1 MLASFLRP
9 LCAPAARPKGKVSST
24 VLAISELLR
33 SVGKAARA
41 RRRAS
46 PVLEYLE
53 DRTLLTVAY
62 PSVLLMHP
70 VAFSPLTSSS
80 LPSGF
85 NPAQIRHAY
94 GFDQISLN
102 NGTVRGDGSGQTIA
116 IVDAYNDPNISSNLA
131 TFDSTFGFAAP
142 PSFRVVNQSG
152 GTALPGASASWGLEE
167 SLDVEWAHA
176 VGPGAR
182 IVLVEANSASLT
194 DLLSAVNY
202 ARNLSGV
209 SVVSMS
215 WGAGEFSGESSYNS
229 YFTTPAGHAG
239 VTFVASSGDSGSAGA
254 PEWPSVASDVLAV
267 GGTQLTLNASG
278 NYSSETAW
286 SGSGGGVSAY
296 ETQPSFQKGV
306 VTQSTTKRTV
316 PDVAYDGSGGSPFAV
331 YDSYGYSGWV
341 EVYGTSAGAPQ
352 WAGLVAIADQGRA
365 LAGKSSL
372 DGATQTLPAI
382 YQLPSSDFHDVTSG
396 NNGGHFATAGYDLV
410 TGRGSPEA
418 NLVMA
423 GLVGGSTGTPTPP
436 PPAPRPPQVVTP
448 AHAGVTT
455 VTGTTTTLGVT
466 GTDAAGAASL
476 TYTWSV
482 VSQPAGIITPGFT
495 SNGNNAAQ
503 NTTVIFHAA
512 GTYTFL
518 VTLKDR
524 AGLTA
529 TSSVR
534 VTVNQTQSYL
544 LLTPGSASLLDG
556 QAKQFG
562 VTAEDQFAHVMARS
576 AAWSW
581 SVIAGAGHVS
591 NTGLYTAPTSGNGA
605 AAIRVTGGGMSVSA
619 TVSYTAPV
627 PAAPS
632 NVTAAAVANG
642 WILVRWNKSS
652 NKATGFII
660 QRSANNGV
668 TWSNAGAVGAN
679 VNFFDDTAAART
691 GTYRYRVYA
700 YNAYGASALS
710 APTAGVK
717 PAAATAVKAATATV
731 RAPGRTTFA
740 ASPAAGFLPAGASV
754 NAYAPRAANANA
766 AGVAASPAVH
776 VASAAADAFWKAF
789 GEASGR
795 DWVGLSSF

>member
-1 MLASFLRP
+1 
-9 LCAPAARPKGKVSST
+9 
-24 VLAISELLR
+24 
-33 SVGKAARA
+33 
-41 RRRAS
+41 
-46 PVLEYLE
+46 VLEYLE

-62 PSVLLMHP
+62 PSVMLMHP
-70 VAFSPLTSSS
+70 GAFAPLTSSS
-80 LPSGF
+80 RPGGF
-85 NPAQIRHAY
+85 SPAQIRHAY
-94 GFDQISLN
+94 GFDQISFN
-102 NGTVRGDGSGQTIA
+102 NGTVRGDGTGQTIA
-116 IVDAYNDPNISSNLA
+116 IVDAYNDPNIASNLA
-131 TFDSTFGFAAP
+131 TFDSTFGLAAP
-142 PSFRVVNQSG
+142 SSFRVVNQSG
-152 GTALPGASASWGLEE
+152 GTVLPAASASWGLEE

-176 VGPGAR
+176 VAPGSR

-194 DLLSAVNY
+194 DLLTAVNY

-215 WGAGEFSGESSYNS
+215 WGAAEFSGESTYDS

-239 VTFVASSGDSGSAGA
+239 VTFVASSGDSGSTGA
-254 PEWPSVASDVLAV
+254 PEWPSIASGILAV

-286 SGSGGGVSAY
+286 SGSGGGGSAY
-296 ETQPSFQKGV
+296 EPQPSFQRGV

-352 WAGLVAIADQGRA
+352 WAALIAIADQGRA
-365 LAGKSSL
+365 LAGKASL

-396 NNGGHFATAGYDLV
+396 NNGGHSAAAGYDLV
-410 TGRGSPEA
+410 TGRGSPVA
-418 NLVMA
+418 NLVVA
-423 GLVGGSTGTPTPP
+423 GLVGGTTPTPTP
-436 PPAPRPPQVVTP
+436 RPPAPRPPQVVNP
-448 AHAGVTT
+448 AHAGAST
-455 VTGTTTTLGVT
+455 VTGTTTTLGVA

-482 VSQPAGIITPGFT
+482 VSQPAGVIAPGFT
-495 SNGNNAAQ
+495 SNGTNAAQ
-503 NTTVIFHAA
+503 NTAVIFHAA

-518 VTLKDR
+518 VTLRDP

-529 TSSVR
+529 TSGVS

-544 LLTPGSASLLDG
+544 LLTPGRASLMAG
-556 QAKQFG
+556 QTKQFS

-576 AAWSW
+576 PAWTW
-581 SVIAGAGHVS
+581 TVVAGAGRVS
-591 NTGLYTAPTSGNGA
+591 GTGLYTAPVTGKGRA
-605 AAIRVTGGGMSVSA
+605 TVRVTGGGMSVSA
-619 TVSYTAPV
+619 TVTYTVPV

-642 WILVRWNKSS
+642 WLLVRWNDNS
-652 NKATGFII
+652 NNEAGFII
-660 QRSANNGV
+660 QRSANNGL

-679 VNFFDDTAAART
+679 VNFFDDTTAARS

-710 APTAGVK
+710 AASAGVR
-717 PAAATAVKAATATV
+717 PSAATAFKAAIATV
-731 RAPGRTTFA
+731 SAPGGTNFA
-740 ASPAAGFLPAGASV
+740 ASRAAAFLPAASSV
-754 NAYAPRAANANA
+754 NALALQAVNTDGAAN
-766 AGVAASPAVH
+766 SPALQG
-776 VASAAADAFWKAF
+776 ASAAADAFWQAF

-795 DWVGLSSF
+795 DLIRLSSF